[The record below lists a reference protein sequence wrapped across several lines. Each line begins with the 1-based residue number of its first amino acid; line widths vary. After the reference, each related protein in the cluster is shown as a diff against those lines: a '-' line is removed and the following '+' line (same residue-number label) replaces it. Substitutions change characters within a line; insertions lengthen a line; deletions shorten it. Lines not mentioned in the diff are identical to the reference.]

1 MSLPPLQWLVLALVG
16 FLAGGF
22 GVIVGAG
29 GGFIIAPLLL
39 ILYHLSPPVAAG
51 TSLTIVLLNTTSG
64 SIAYARQQ
72 WVNYRAGLMIAL
84 PAAPG
89 ALGGAAA
96 AHFVSPTLFRT
107 SLGVTLLV
115 FAAYLLKRPQPAPQ
129 RSAAAAPAGDRAPT
143 ASPARDQSG
152 RLDAGLLA
160 LGVGLGFVSSFFGLG
175 AGWLVV
181 PLLVHVYRFPPHV
194 AAATSIF
201 ALAAYSFVG
210 VIVYVSQGNVFWPA
224 VVAAGLGVIVA
235 AQVGAG
241 FSTSLKGAYRM
252 RLLALAMGAV
262 GVGLLIR

>member
-16 FLAGGF
+16 FVAGGF
-22 GVIVGAG
+22 GVVVGAG

-51 TSLTIVLLNTTSG
+51 TSLTIVLLNTLSG
-64 SIAYARQQ
+64 SMAYARQQ

-89 ALGGAAA
+89 ALAGAAA
-96 AHFVSPTLFRT
+96 ARFVSPTLFRT
-107 SLGVTLLV
+107 SFGVTLLV
-115 FAAYLLKRPQPAPQ
+115 FAAYLLRRPEPTPQ
-129 RSAAAAPAGDRAPT
+129 RSAAPAAAGDQGPT
-143 ASPARDQSG
+143 VPLAMDQAG
-152 RLDAGLLA
+152 RLDPGLLA

-181 PLLVHVYRFPPHV
+181 PLLVHVYRFPAHV

-201 ALAAYSFVG
+201 ALAAYSSVG
-210 VIVYVSQGNVFWPA
+210 VIVYVSQGHVFWPA

-241 FSTSLKGAYRM
+241 LSTSLKGVTRL
-252 RLLALAMGAV
+252 RLLALAMAAV
-262 GVGLLIR
+262 GVALLIH